1 MPVTFFHQMTLLYLG
16 LEFILE
22 IHSEFF
28 KLRVYFCI
36 EWVTYDVRNGFCM
49 ANAPYHWATT
59 CIENLYIDQ
68 RSHPLCI
75 KSEIRKE
82 KYIKI
87 AYCSVINIYTG
98 CFENVTYV
106 TPPMHEND

>member
-1 MPVTFFHQMTLLYLG
+1 MTLIYLG
-16 LEFILE
+16 LEFIFE
-22 IHSEFF
+22 IHSAFF
-28 KLRVYFCI
+28 KLRVCVCF
-36 EWVTYDVRNGFCM
+36 EWVTYDVRNGFCR
-49 ANAPYHWATT
+49 ANAPYHRATT

-68 RSHPLCI
+68 RSHPWCI

-82 KYIKI
+82 MYIKI

-106 TPPMHEND
+106 TPLMHEND